1 VRARQ
6 TNESKCNR
14 PEDSDGLSDTHSG
27 RVSAAR
33 GARDEHSTF
42 ARDGFLVL
50 KVTQSRSEAHKTR
63 SLTAIA
69 KTCIAPRPIVIGDQ
83 KLELKRG
90 NARCGAR
97 LGVRVGDIV
106 EGCQRGVHRLT
117 RRS

>member
-50 KVTQSRSEAHKTR
+50 KVTQSRHSE
-63 SLTAIA
+63 
-69 KTCIAPRPIVIGDQ
+69 PR
-83 KLELKRG
+83 
-90 NARCGAR
+90 
-97 LGVRVGDIV
+97 
-106 EGCQRGVHRLT
+106 T
-117 RRS
+117 RRSLDAEHTCDNKPLREARNQSPCAASREVPRKAVS